1 MLVGCTVVAVV
12 PLQGLEQGVV
22 ALGFM
27 VVDLS
32 LAFGFLGP
40 LGFQGLKITRQGS
53 VSISIAELWG
63 WFTQRPQSSSFLGLP
78 Y

>member
-1 MLVGCTVVAVV
+1 MVAVV

-32 LAFGFLGP
+32 LAVGVFG
-40 LGFQGLKITRQGS
+40 
-53 VSISIAELWG
+53 
-63 WFTQRPQSSSFLGLP
+63 SFRIPGA
-78 Y
+78 